1 MSVLARLDS
10 YKFFFFLVL
19 FLLVIFLV
27 LVPGITNSQTDMVRA
42 LIASFLFGALVGLA
56 EIASRYRDEPLKAV
70 KSPYG
75 MVYVFLNG
83 YISLLAFL
91 LIVKF
96 PATFGSLSGNLF
108 IAALAAGFGAMVVMR
123 ARIAVI
129 KTPDGREESIGP
141 DYVLKII
148 LRTIDLNIDR
158 WRAARRQQI
167 LGENISKINAL
178 GNFETAWK
186 YLLASLLAFQNLDDA
201 QRKELNDTYN
211 DYQNQANLPEAIKQL
226 ALGFIFL
233 TLVGE
238 LHFST
243 VLDNAKNMSAQSK
256 TQGASKGSTETGSLS
271 AVPPPPKPPPDLM
284 RVETPPP
291 APTEKSSPEVPG
303 SAKTPEDK

>member
-1 MSVLARLDS
+1 MTLIPLWVKSYRL
-10 YKFFFFLVL
+10 FFWLVAILVAL
-19 FLLVIFLV
+19 FLMLI
-27 LVPGITNSQTDMVRA
+27 PGITTSGTNQVRA
-42 LIASFLFGALVGLA
+42 LVASFLFGALVGLA

-75 MVYVFLNG
+75 LVYVFLNG

-91 LIVKF
+91 LIMKF
-96 PATFGSLSGNLF
+96 PAMFGALSGNMFL
-108 IAALAAGFGAMVVMR
+108 AALVAGFGAMVVMR

-167 LGENISKINAL
+167 LGENLDKLNAL
-178 GNFETAWK
+178 GDFQSAWK

-201 QRKELNDTYN
+201 QKKTLSDTYN
-211 DYQNQANLPEAIKQL
+211 DYQAQANLADSIKQL

-238 LHFST
+238 SHFST
-243 VLDNAKNMSAQSK
+243 VLENAKNLSAQG
-256 TQGASKGSTETGSLS
+256 QAPPLPIPSTSGLQSDY
-271 AVPPPPKPPPDLM
+271 PPAPLPPPDI
-284 RVETPPP
+284 VSPTPATVQPP
-291 APTEKSSPEVPG
+291 TAPS
-303 SAKTPEDK
+303 